1 MADSRNR
8 TGPRHRAALAIVSP
22 EDVFDLDPD
31 PQVMAAITQAGEEL
45 LLPDQSL
52 GREEA
57 QFGLRS
63 LRTESVAAMSQE
75 GLA

>member
-1 MADSRNR
+1 M
-8 TGPRHRAALAIVSP
+8 GP
-22 EDVFDLDPD
+22 EDVFDLDSD

-45 LLPDQSL
+45 LLPQQSL

-63 LRTESVAAMSQE
+63 LRAESIAAMSQE